1 LSIGDGQS
9 QASLQSSVTV
19 SPGATLDLELANGEN
34 FANAIPNSGTI
45 TLSSPSSGP
54 PVMNNFTVSGTISG
68 PGNLVKIGANTVT
81 LAQSNTYTGG
91 TAINAGTLITGSIS
105 GTGAGPVV
113 VNASGALG
121 GSGKI
126 TGPVTLN
133 QGGTIAPGADAIGA
147 PGSTLHAA
155 SLLWN
160 PGGTLVLQLG
170 GQADDALALTGAL
183 TKGTTGA
190 GAGAF
195 TIDIEDP
202 ASISLGDFTLATF
215 TKTNFSVA
223 DFTLELPG
231 NYSGHL
237 LETAKSLVL
246 DVESGS
252 GFQTATTFDATGDS
266 SQLSTVPEPGSA
278 TLLAFA
284 GASLLARRRRRMS

>member
-1 LSIGDGQS
+1 
-9 QASLQSSVTV
+9 
-19 SPGATLDLELANGEN
+19 
-34 FANAIPNSGTI
+34 
-45 TLSSPSSGP
+45 
-54 PVMNNFTVSGTISG
+54 
-68 PGNLVKIGANTVT
+68 
-81 LAQSNTYTGG
+81 
-91 TAINAGTLITGSIS
+91 
-105 GTGAGPVV
+105 
-113 VNASGALG
+113 
-121 GSGKI
+121 
-126 TGPVTLN
+126 
-133 QGGTIAPGADAIGA
+133 
-147 PGSTLHAA
+147 
-155 SLLWN
+155 
-160 PGGTLVLQLG
+160 
-170 GQADDALALTGAL
+170 LTGAL

-252 GFQTATTFDATGDS
+252 GFQAATTFDEDSLASEASPLPEVNPAFSATGDS

-284 GASLLARRRRRMS
+284 GASLLARRRRRMSFKVQLRGE